1 MSIKYE
7 LNADHL
13 NFKNDLFEIEKHF
26 NKSNKSIHKA
36 RNELKVAPINGLDI
50 VIKAFKIPHFI
61 NRVVYAYFRDS
72 KAKKS
77 YQNAIELTK
86 RGVSTPEPIG
96 YIEHFKMGLF
106 DKSYFLSKYEPYD
119 LTIREALH
127 HKIED
132 YKEVLEAFTAFT
144 YDLHQKG
151 VWHVDYSPGNILI
164 RKSKKGYEFFIVD
177 INRMVFREINAY
189 QGLENFNKL
198 WAKDEDMTLMAKK
211 YASLADLDESSAIER
226 AISHNQ
232 MHKDKIEFKRNLKH
246 KIQRK

>member
-1 MSIKYE
+1 LSSKYE
-7 LNADHL
+7 LNPNHL
-13 NFKNDLFEIEKHF
+13 NFKNDLFEIQKHF
-26 NKSNKSIHKA
+26 DKSDKSIHKA
-36 RNELKVAPINGLDI
+36 RNELRVAPINGLDV

-77 YQNAIELTK
+77 YQNAIELIK
-86 RGVSTPEPIG
+86 RDISTPEPIA

-119 LTIREALH
+119 FTIREALH

-132 YKEVLEAFTAFT
+132 YKEVLEAFTDFT
-144 YDLHQKG
+144 YDLHKKG

-164 RKSKKGYEFFIVD
+164 RKKDDKYEFFIVD
-177 INRMVFREINAY
+177 INRMVFRDINEY
-189 QGLENFNKL
+189 EGLENFNKL
-198 WAKDEDMTLMAKK
+198 WAKDEDMKIMAKR
-211 YASLADLDESSAIER
+211 YASLANLDESSAVSR

-232 MHKDKIEFKRNLKH
+232 LHKDKIELKRKIKDKFK
-246 KIQRK
+246 